1 MSKGNSLV
9 QGVLPIVEGLANEF
23 ASEAR
28 GVDDLSISPAENLKR
43 LAKCGFYRF
52 VVEASPGQRR
62 RALDL
67 LSSGCGVTAFLSTQH
82 EGVCRRLFDAG
93 HPAAQSAIQGEE
105 WYGVCFAHLRRDPSP
120 VSAIRNRHHVVFSG
134 RGPWFSGHGLMTK
147 VLVGGATESGEFLMG
162 IASVDEPEIV
172 PRRLDSLV
180 VMEATA
186 TVALDFNAL
195 QIPNQDIV
203 VKIDATVLA
212 EKDVHSTVF
221 QSARSLGAA
230 RAASRFLDE
239 TLQAQVL
246 EKIEEQHSKMDAWD
260 ENPDGESSTRLRF
273 EALQL
278 ADRVV
283 GAAYAA
289 VGGKAHLLSHP
300 LQRIAREAHFYSTT
314 QLTKP
319 LREKVL
325 ESLKRSL

>member
-1 MSKGNSLV
+1 M
-9 QGVLPIVEGLANEF
+9 ANEF

-28 GVDDLSISPAENLKR
+28 EVDDLSLSPAKNLQK
-43 LAKCGFYRF
+43 LAKCGFYKF
-52 VVEASPGQRR
+52 VVEASPGRRR

-67 LSSGCGVTAFLSTQH
+67 LSSGCGATAFLSTQH
-82 EGVCRRLFDAG
+82 EGVCRRLSEAG
-93 HPAAQSAIQGEE
+93 HPSAQSAIEGEE

-120 VSAIRNRHHVVFSG
+120 VSAIRSRHHVVFSG

-147 VLVGGATESGEFLMG
+147 VLVGGATETGDFLMG
-162 IASVDEPEIV
+162 IASMDEPEIV
-172 PRRLDSLV
+172 PGRLDSLA

-195 QIPNQDIV
+195 QIANEDIL

-212 EKDVHSTVF
+212 EKDMHSTVF
-221 QSARSLGAA
+221 QSARSLGVA
-230 RAASRFLDE
+230 RAASRFLDQ
-239 TLQAQVL
+239 TLQSQVL
-246 EKIEEQHSKMDAWD
+246 EKIDEHHGKMDAWD
-260 ENPDGESSTRLRF
+260 ENPDWEGSTQLRF

-325 ESLKRSL
+325 ESLQQTL